1 MSAIVSAPAVAS
13 NHIHRL
19 SASRLLV
26 TGGVTA
32 ALLFVLCWLGT
43 YIPVVNPTHSYIGL
57 FTARPVDSPMALV
70 EGALWSLLFGA
81 LAGAVFALTY
91 NATASL
97 DRR

>member
-1 MSAIVSAPAVAS
+1 MSAIVSAPAVS
-13 NHIHRL
+13 SDHVHRL

-26 TGGVTA
+26 AGGVTA

-43 YIPVVNPTHSYIGL
+43 YVPLANPTHSYIEL

-70 EGALWSLLFGA
+70 EGGLWSLLFGA
-81 LAGAVFALTY
+81 LAGAIFALTY
-91 NATASL
+91 NAAGPV